1 MPLSKSL
8 FDSSKL
14 VIPGGV
20 NSPVRFY
27 TPYPVFISSAKGSKI
42 VTADHITLTDY
53 CMGYGAVI
61 MGHANS
67 EIIEPVKAQLEM
79 GNLYCMPTEQEL
91 ELAQLLSKLV
101 PNAER
106 VRMMNTGTE
115 ATLHAIRLAR
125 AMTQNRRIVKFD
137 GCYHGSYDDV
147 LTSAGSGVAELP
159 SVDGQGETRKSSNE
173 TLILQFNDVE
183 SVEKMVKNY
192 NDIACVIVEP
202 VPANMGLI
210 TPKQEFLSRLRRITA
225 ENNIVLIFDEVVTG
239 FRLSLGGASEYLG
252 ITSDLSTFG
261 KAIGNGFPLSAVTGR
276 KEIMEQFSPS
286 GNVYQGSTYAGNPV
300 SVRAGLA
307 TVRALERERS
317 VIYPRMSR
325 MCDSIV
331 NGITDEIDHMSFA
344 CCVNH
349 IGSMFQIFFTDRKVQ
364 NAYDV
369 RTSNRRY
376 YRKLFDNL
384 MKLRVFVPPSQ
395 FETCF
400 LSAAHTE
407 EDIDLTIEA
416 FVNALTEVT

>member
-1 MPLSKSL
+1 
-8 FDSSKL
+8 
-14 VIPGGV
+14 
-20 NSPVRFY
+20 
-27 TPYPVFISSAKGSKI
+27 
-42 VTADHITLTDY
+42 
-53 CMGYGAVI
+53 
-61 MGHANS
+61 
-67 EIIEPVKAQLEM
+67 
-79 GNLYCMPTEQEL
+79 MPTEQEL
-91 ELAQLLSKLV
+91 ELAKLLSDLV

-173 TLILQFNDVE
+173 TLLLQFNDVE

-210 TPKQEFLSRLRRITA
+210 IPKQEFLSKLRRITA

-286 GNVYQGSTYAGNPV
+286 GNVYQGSDICWKP
-300 SVRAGLA
+300 SFRACRFGHCSCA
-307 TVRALERERS
+307 
-317 VIYPRMSR
+317 
-325 MCDSIV
+325 
-331 NGITDEIDHMSFA
+331 
-344 CCVNH
+344 
-349 IGSMFQIFFTDRKVQ
+349 RKG
-364 NAYDV
+364 
-369 RTSNRRY
+369 
-376 YRKLFDNL
+376 KKCNL
-384 MKLRVFVPPSQ
+384 SKNVKNV
-395 FETCF
+395 
-400 LSAAHTE
+400 
-407 EDIDLTIEA
+407 
-416 FVNALTEVT
+416 